1 MHQRHGALTVYLVA
15 CVKKKQHGP
24 AAAKHLYV
32 SVWFKNACHYA
43 EASHCPWFIVSA
55 KHGLLAPDEIL
66 MSYEKTLNTMAIT
79 ARKEWAMHVLAQLY
93 KAVPHIRRVV
103 FLAGERY
110 REFLADELRN
120 RHILVSVPMRGLAI
134 GKQLSWL
141 KRRVSAI
148 AVDRK

>member
-1 MHQRHGALTVYLVA
+1 
-15 CVKKKQHGP
+15 
-24 AAAKHLYV
+24 
-32 SVWFKNACHYA
+32 
-43 EASHCPWFIVSA
+43 
-55 KHGLLAPDEIL
+55 
-66 MSYEKTLNTMAIT
+66 MAIT

-103 FLAGERY
+103 FLAGQRY

-120 RHILVSVPMRGLAI
+120 RDILVSIPMRGLAT

-141 KRRVSAI
+141 KRRPSAI